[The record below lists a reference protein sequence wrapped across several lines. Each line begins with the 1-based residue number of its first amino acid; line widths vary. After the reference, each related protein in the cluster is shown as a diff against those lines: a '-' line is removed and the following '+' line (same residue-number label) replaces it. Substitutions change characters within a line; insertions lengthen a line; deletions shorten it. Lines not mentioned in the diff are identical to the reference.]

1 MFILQITENS
11 VREITAS
18 HEYIYEKSIMDMI
31 KSDMFTYMNEAYK
44 FESGGFQSFS
54 DANAMVRRSA
64 LWYVTYDGIREEDY
78 EVFDVSRVMTVS
90 MFREFHGLKMVAFGK
105 NRHYVPHIKPLAK
118 GETKRNM
125 DAAIRKHIKFIVKH
139 GWAEVSGDL
148 EDLFIRYAGYDYV
161 IDPEELY
168 EHHIFSDL
176 KPGMDATHYSRP
188 LSQSNPK
195 LIYKAAYG
203 TIRW

>member
-1 MFILQITENS
+1 MLGILILLLTYIILHSRIYNNYKKEVSTMFILKI
-11 VREITAS
+11 A
-18 HEYIYEKSIMDMI
+18 EK
-31 KSDMFTYMNEAYK
+31 
-44 FESGGFQSFS
+44 
-54 DANAMVRRSA
+54 
-64 LWYVTYDGIREEDY
+64 WYVTYDGTYDGIREEDYVTYDDIREEDY

-105 NRHYVPHIKPLAK
+105 NRYYVPQTKPSSES
-118 GETKRNM
+118 ETKRNM
-125 DAAIRKHIKFIVKH
+125 DAAIRKHIEFIVRH

-148 EDLFIRYAGYDYV
+148 EDLFRRYAGYDYV

-188 LSQSNPK
+188 SSQSNPK

-203 TIRW
+203 NIRW

>member
-1 MFILQITENS
+1 MFMLKITE
-11 VREITAS
+11 
-18 HEYIYEKSIMDMI
+18 K
-31 KSDMFTYMNEAYK
+31 
-44 FESGGFQSFS
+44 
-54 DANAMVRRSA
+54 
-64 LWYVTYDGIREEDY
+64 WYVTYDGIREEDY
-78 EVFDVSRVMTVS
+78 EVFDIREEDYEVFDISRVMTVS

-105 NRHYVPHIKPLAK
+105 NRHYVPHTKSLSK

-125 DAAIRKHIKFIVKH
+125 DAAIRKHIEFIVRH

-148 EDLFIRYAGYDYV
+148 EDLFQRYAGYNYV